1 MDLDGLGQD
10 LLRVL
15 AVREGLRED
24 RVGAR
29 AGGRRGLLGVAVEA
43 QVLGRE
49 LDALLRALAFAKMT
63 GTVLLPIFSQICG
76 NISTK
81 FIRHVLKM

>member
-63 GTVLLPIFSQICG
+63 GTVRPTFSQICG
-76 NISTK
+76 NISTN
-81 FIRHVLKM
+81 FVRHF

>member
-1 MDLDGLGQD
+1 MLTHIPHVQLFKVPLIAFQARKKIQDLDGLGQD

-29 AGGRRGLLGVAVEA
+29 ARRRRGLLGVAVEA
-43 QVLGRE
+43 QVLSRE
-49 LDALLRALAFAKMT
+49 LDALLRALAFAK
-63 GTVLLPIFSQICG
+63 
-76 NISTK
+76 
-81 FIRHVLKM
+81 